1 MAVFQYSEEEELYLA
16 VVDGVEFVSEEEPEL
31 SEEEV
36 GKLARSYQEN
46 LPRIL
51 GFMIPALE
59 RFYGALDK
67 AGLPKALGRPR
78 IDLDTSEVTYCEHTL
93 DETHVFGFEF
103 YDNFETLE
111 NFTIDG

>member
-1 MAVFQYSEEEELYLA
+1 MAVFQYSEDEELYLA
-16 VVDGVEFVSEEEPEL
+16 MIGGVEFVSEEEPEL
-31 SEEEV
+31 REEEV
-36 GKLARSYQEN
+36 CKLARSYQEN

-51 GFMIPALE
+51 EFMLPALE
-59 RFYGALDK
+59 EFYGTLDK
-67 AGLPKALGRPR
+67 AELPKALGQPR

-103 YDNFETLE
+103 YDDFETLE